1 MERNTTH
8 ILRRG
13 RPQPS
18 APRKEK
24 ELKQDMAKRRT
35 VKSRKPKKKTP
46 TWKKIGKVLDAP
58 PKAAFKGVVASER
71 GMLSLMKKA
80 GIPTGIL
87 RRKKKKKKK

>member
-18 APRKEK
+18 VLEKEK

-35 VKSRKPKKKTP
+35 VKSRKPKKTP
-46 TWKKIGKVLDAP
+46 TWKKIGKALDAP
-58 PKAAFKGVVASER
+58 HKAVYKGFVAAERAQIR
-71 GMLSLMKKA
+71 GMSSLMRKA
-80 GIPTGIL
+80 GIPI
-87 RRKKKKKKK
+87 RRKKK